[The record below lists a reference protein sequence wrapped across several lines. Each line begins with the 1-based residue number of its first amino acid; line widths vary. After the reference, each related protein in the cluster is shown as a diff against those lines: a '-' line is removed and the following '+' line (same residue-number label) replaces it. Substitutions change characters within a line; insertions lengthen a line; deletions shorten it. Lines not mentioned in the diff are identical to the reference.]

1 MDEFLRIIGFDFQLI
16 HDAVL
21 LMISVLVMFAFLSY
35 LLFNPA
41 REFLKKRQDKIR
53 DDIDSA
59 KKDKEEA
66 AALKADYDG
75 KIREIEKEAEAILSE
90 ARQKALQNE
99 AKIIDEAKK
108 EASGIIERANRQA
121 ELEKKAAAD
130 DMKKEIIKVA
140 ALMAQKVV
148 NRTVDAQLQDNLVEE
163 TLKEI
168 GEETWL
174 S

>member
-1 MDEFLRIIGFDFQLI
+1 MERLFNLDPQLI

-108 EASGIIERANRQA
+108 EASGIIERANRQE